1 MRHYNGCMTQRAS
14 AATQRRSVGRQLK
27 AARELHYADRRNKE
41 MPVADAAAALRVNPR
56 TIRRLE
62 NGEVKPNYTLVES
75 ACRLYGIPP
84 ESAAR
89 ILEMVDQADE
99 DEWHEKYRQDIAPWL
114 VQLLDLEAVADRIHI
129 VESLVPGVCQTPAY
143 AAALASKNPKHVDDP
158 DYARRVAE
166 IRGRRA
172 QNVFG
177 RRTNEVFIILDEA
190 ALLRQIGG
198 AKTMAEQV
206 AHLRAIDSH
215 PNVRIRVLPFDEGA
229 TAAHKGSFT
238 ILEFDN
244 VKEPDLAYVETYL
257 AGQYSVKPTV
267 LDELRGRY
275 ASLMAQ
281 AIDLKEY
288 ER

>member
-1 MRHYNGCMTQRAS
+1 MTQRAS

-27 AARELHYADRRNKE
+27 AAREVYFVDRRDKE
-41 MPVADAAAALRVNPR
+41 MPVADAASALRVHPR

-62 NGEVKPNYTLVES
+62 SGEVKPNYTLVES
-75 ACRLYGIPP
+75 ACRLYKIAP
-84 ESAAR
+84 ETASR
-89 ILEMVDQADE
+89 LLEMVDQADE
-99 DEWHEKYRQDIAPWL
+99 DEWHERYRQDIAPWL
-114 VQLLDLEAVADRIHI
+114 VQLLDLEAVADRIRI

-143 AAALASKNPKHVDDP
+143 AAALAAKNPKHVDDP

-166 IRGRRA
+166 IRGRRS

-177 RRTNEVFIILDEA
+177 RKTNRVSIILDEA
-190 ALLRQIGG
+190 ALCRQIGG
-198 AKTMAEQV
+198 PHTMAKQI
-206 AHLRAIDSH
+206 AHLRTLASE
-215 PNVRIRVLPFDEGA
+215 PNVSIQYLPFSHGA

-238 ILEFDN
+238 TLEFDDER
-244 VKEPDLAYVETYL
+244 EPDLAYVETYL
-257 AGQYSVKPTV
+257 AGQYSVKPDV

-275 ASLMAQ
+275 ASLVAQ